1 MKEDDTTIVAV
12 LNSIFSPLS
21 KKRVKELGM
30 TEEQESRYVNR
41 LSHEIESSGKD
52 GAIANGERPQR
63 TYVLVTLSNGQ

>member
-12 LNSIFSPLS
+12 LNSIFSPMS

-52 GAIANGERPQR
+52 AAIANGERPWI
-63 TYVLVTLSNGQ
+63 LITLSNEQ

>member
-12 LNSIFSPLS
+12 LNSIFSPMS

-30 TEEQESRYVNR
+30 TEEQEFRYVNR

-52 GAIANGERPQR
+52 AAIANGERP
-63 TYVLVTLSNGQ
+63 